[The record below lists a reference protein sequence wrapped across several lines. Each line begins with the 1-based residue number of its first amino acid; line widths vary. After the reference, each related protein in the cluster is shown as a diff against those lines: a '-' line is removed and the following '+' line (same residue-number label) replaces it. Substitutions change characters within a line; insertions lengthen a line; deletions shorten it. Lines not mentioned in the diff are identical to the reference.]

1 MIINTDDYDIN
12 RTVLR
17 VIIIVILIISKAI
30 DSIMLYFKIIG
41 SNRRRLE
48 NRDFA
53 ELNFIEKWSSSSD
66 IKIGI
71 RNHELIELYEF
82 ALYWKS
88 FFDKIIVVG
97 TNSKYKNEMI
107 NYDNNVLQEIDWITT
122 VEIYQQS
129 K

>member
-12 RTVLR
+12 RAVLR

-71 RNHELIELYEF
+71 RNHELIELCMNMKI
-82 ALYWKS
+82 WK
-88 FFDKIIVVG
+88 
-97 TNSKYKNEMI
+97 I
-107 NYDNNVLQEIDWITT
+107 N
-122 VEIYQQS
+122 
-129 K
+129 